1 LFYSHTTSPI
11 RRYSDLIN
19 QRQIKALLRKDKI
32 PYNENEIRKLA
43 IEINTNIE
51 KILIHTKSHNKEVAT
66 KRSERLLKKLK
77 NDNYEN
83 I

>member
-32 PYNENEIRKLA
+32 PYNENEIRKM
-43 IEINTNIE
+43 IE
-51 KILIHTKSHNKEVAT
+51 EV
-66 KRSERLLKKLK
+66 KK
-77 NDNYEN
+77 
-83 I
+83 